1 MYKWAT
7 FKSVHGMM
15 ALWMLKMF
23 NFMMLM
29 FCSICLV
36 FFVQINGIFLSSGLI
51 EFLLVRILAR
61 EHPVKHKLYKH
72 TIVDVLTPNHEHVF
86 IHSKNSLCNNVL
98 WKCSVMIYVCFK
110 GRERNWSIGNNTKYF
125 GILLYIVCK

>member
-1 MYKWAT
+1 
-7 FKSVHGMM
+7 
-15 ALWMLKMF
+15 MLKMF

-72 TIVDVLTPNHEHVF
+72 TIIVDVLTPNQEYVF
-86 IHSKNSLCNNVL
+86 IYSKNSLCNNVL
-98 WKCSVMIYVCFK
+98 
-110 GRERNWSIGNNTKYF
+110 
-125 GILLYIVCK
+125 